1 MCGHQCLNFLA
12 SFYPFWLVSTN
23 LDSSTD
29 EAEKP
34 SVEACSG
41 EWA

>member
-1 MCGHQCLNFLA
+1 MCGHQCLNSLA

-23 LDSSTD
+23 LDCGSSTD

-41 EWA
+41 E